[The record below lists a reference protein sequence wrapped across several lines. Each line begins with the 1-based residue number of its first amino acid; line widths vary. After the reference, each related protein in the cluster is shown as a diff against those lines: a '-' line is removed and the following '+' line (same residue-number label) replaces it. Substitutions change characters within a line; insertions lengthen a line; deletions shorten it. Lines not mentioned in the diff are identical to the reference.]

1 MKLPLAAAAAALVL
15 AGCAGVP
22 GANQTITERQTVTA
36 APAPAPAPAPE
47 SDDETFIR
55 ILVGQDSS
63 FATVPER
70 DLIDVAGSIC
80 SLLDEGFS
88 ASTLGEVAMDSGLSM
103 QQAAALVAASIVVY
117 CPWHENNV

>member
-1 MKLPLAAAAAALVL
+1 MKTPLVAAAAALLL
-15 AGCAGVP
+15 AGCSGLPAT
-22 GANQTITERQTVTA
+22 NQTVTERQTVTA
-36 APAPAPAPAPE
+36 APAPAPVPE
-47 SDDETFIR
+47 VDTDDETFIR
-55 ILVGQDSS
+55 ILVGQDSA
-63 FATVPER
+63 FATVPEQ